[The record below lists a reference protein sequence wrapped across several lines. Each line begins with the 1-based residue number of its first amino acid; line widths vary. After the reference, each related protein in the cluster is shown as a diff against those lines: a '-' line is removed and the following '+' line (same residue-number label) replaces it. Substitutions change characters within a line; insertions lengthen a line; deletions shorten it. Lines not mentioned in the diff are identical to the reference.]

1 MNKLYD
7 FKTCRNINV
16 FYGYNCDTHMYRN
29 KQILGGGF
37 GEIKGSNG
45 EEILIK
51 FYPCSISCVDNRR
64 VGEGAATG

>member
-1 MNKLYD
+1 
-7 FKTCRNINV
+7 
-16 FYGYNCDTHMYRN
+16 MYRN

-51 FYPCSISCVDNRR
+51 FYLCSISCVDNRH